1 MFILYLN
8 FQMLV
13 SITLEFIHLPEQN
26 LFQFV
31 WMIFFIHEKLET
43 WSKHSFIFNIFP
55 ILFIKYEKKK
65 PKKLIVNQYP
75 CKSIK

>member
-31 WMIFFIHEKLET
+31 WMIFCILEKLET
-43 WSKHSFIFNIFP
+43 WSKHSLIFNIFP
-55 ILFIKYEKKK
+55 ILFIKYEEK
-65 PKKLIVNQYP
+65 NQ
-75 CKSIK
+75 KN